1 MSTPPRSEEQR
12 KAAEAALRR
21 SGVTQPLWPALPR
34 KAALALAVASLAMV
48 LVSLVYVVASIAC
61 SWVLY
66 FYNTMTEP
74 WVFLWMC
81 AARAA
86 EYFGP
91 PPPPTLTDRIVEAAE
106 NAQEAAART
115 VLSAE
120 TLSWLCGGTTV
131 TALAYCCSIILT
143 SYLRRTLWR
152 FKGYEWE
159 GLQPGSDFGSGRA
172 PPCQVQISWL
182 GALREKHSG
191 YGIRCGQV
199 LAVPLHVIRNQE
211 QVLLTSHRG
220 VKMVVPVQVIES
232 ATMNDVGYLQLSET
246 AWSKLGVKDS
256 TVAFTMGIASCSG
269 LSGTSVGRVSR
280 SSTLGL
286 LTYKGSTVPGM
297 SGAAYAI
304 NSQVCGMHVGMVR
317 GQNAGVSM
325 ELIALE
331 LKKLTQETAIYSDD
345 EEVEHEQ
352 PIWNEKDLKRV
363 VAEAY
368 DEIRVKDQWYEQ
380 SRKDILDAVRRG
392 IAIDWAAEEAAT
404 ATKRPRPKP
413 RTVRFDYA
421 QQSDDAPAAVLEVKT
436 VATRVMDLEDEVSE
450 LRQMLEQ
457 VQGRLAILEG
467 KREVVKPKPKEYL
480 KCEFCDACTITA
492 AGMEKHLKASHPVKA
507 PKVLIKCE
515 FCDESLPEKSMA
527 NHLANSHKP
536 REVFV
541 CDCGLKCRTE
551 LRLSN
556 HKLSCTYKPESAF
569 SSDFKRMVKQDRS
582 FLGQRKSQRA
592 TRSEDLPVGSSK
604 PASRGP
610 SQSREEPQNEL
621 MAFLRNLNSTLEG
634 LQKDMDGLTSA
645 ITQKFDH

>member
-1 MSTPPRSEEQR
+1 MSTPPRSVEQQ

-21 SGVTQPLWPALPR
+21 SGVAQPLWPALLR
-34 KAALALAVASLAMV
+34 KAAWALTMISAIMAC
-48 LVSLVYVVASIAC
+48 VSVVYVVASIVC

-74 WVFLWMC
+74 WVFLWAC
-81 AARAA
+81 VTGIVT
-86 EYFGP
+86 YLGP
-91 PPPPTLTDRIVEAAE
+91 PPPPTLTAKITEAAE
-106 NAQEAAART
+106 NAQDAMVRT
-115 VLSAE
+115 VLSVE
-120 TLSWLCGGTTV
+120 TLSWLCGGTTITV
-131 TALAYCCSIILT
+131 FAYCCSIIIA
-143 SYLRRTLWR
+143 SYVKRTLWR

-159 GLQPGSDFGSGRA
+159 GLQRGSDFGSGRA

-220 VKMVVPVQVIES
+220 VKMIVPVQVIES
-232 ATMNDVGYLQLSET
+232 ITMNDVGYLQLSET

-256 TVAFTMGIASCSG
+256 TVAFTMGIASCTG

-317 GQNAGVSM
+317 GLNAGVSM

-331 LKKLTQETAIYSDD
+331 LKKLTQESAIGVGDD
-345 EEVEHEQ
+345 EEIAREQ
-352 PIWNEKDLKRV
+352 PIWSEKDLKRV

-368 DEIRVKDQWYEQ
+368 DDVRVSDRWYDQ
-380 SRKDILDAVRRG
+380 SRKEVLEAVRRG

-404 ATKRPRPKP
+404 AAKRPCPKP

-421 QQSDDAPAAVLEVKT
+421 QQSDDAPAAVLEVRT
-436 VATRVMDLEDEVSE
+436 VTSRVMDLEDEVSE
-450 LRQMLEQ
+450 LKQKLEQ
-457 VQGRLAILEG
+457 VQGRLAVLEG
-467 KREVVKPKPKEYL
+467 KREVATPKPKEYL
-480 KCEFCDACTITA
+480 KCEFCDSCTLTA
-492 AGMEKHLKASHPVKA
+492 AGMEKHVRASHPVKA
-507 PKVLIKCE
+507 PKVLVKCE

-527 NHLANSHKP
+527 NHLANSHRP
-536 REVFV
+536 REEFV

-551 LRLSN
+551 LRLNN
-556 HKLSCTYKPESAF
+556 HKLTCTYKPESAF
-569 SSDFKRMVKQDRS
+569 PSDFKKSVKQDR
-582 FLGQRKSQRA
+582 FLGQRRNQRT
-592 TRSEDLPVGSSK
+592 TRRENSPAGSSK
-604 PASRGP
+604 STSRGP
-610 SQSREEPQNEL
+610 SQSREEPPNEL
-621 MAFLRNLNSTLEG
+621 MGFLRHLNSTLEN
-634 LQKDMDGLTSA
+634 LQKDMGGLTSA
-645 ITQKFDH
+645 IMQKSDH